1 VDRYETASL
10 KFLGKPAA
18 DIAWTTK
25 IERPGV
31 MDLVTVDGVVERLD
45 ALVSAG
51 APRTPTG

>member
-1 VDRYETASL
+1 MQ
-10 KFLGKPAA
+10 FLGKPAA
-18 DIAWTTK
+18 AIPWTTK

-31 MDLVTVDGVVERLD
+31 MDLVTVDDVVERLD